1 MANLLPQ
8 ESQKNIRREYRLRLA
23 VVAAFMLLTVIVF
36 AGVLLVPSFLLSSV
50 KAKESEARLA
60 ISHKAET
67 QNLGKEIE
75 VVIRKTNAD
84 VALLSEN
91 GKQTFSVGGFIE
103 HLLQTKPDTIAI
115 TGIFYEKAKDGVLDK
130 VSLRGIAANRKALS
144 AYVSSLEADNYFAE
158 AVLPV
163 SHFVQ
168 EKDIDF
174 AISLKIKAH
183 NK

>member
-23 VVAAFMLLTVIVF
+23 VVAAFLLLAVIVF
-36 AGVLLVPSFLLSSV
+36 AAVLLVPSLLLSSV
-50 KAKESEARLA
+50 KANESEARLA
-60 ISHKAET
+60 VSRKGET
-67 QNLGKEIE
+67 QNLEKEIE
-75 VVIRKTNAD
+75 AVVLKTNTDAT
-84 VALLSEN
+84 LLSEN
-91 GKQTFSVGGFIE
+91 GNQAFLVSEFIG

-115 TGIFYEKAKDGVLDK
+115 TGIFYEKAKGGALDK
-130 VSLRGIAANRKALS
+130 ASLRGIAANREALS
-144 AYVSSLEADNYFAE
+144 AYVASLETDSYFAE
-158 AVLPV
+158 VVLPV

-174 AISLKIKAH
+174 AMSLKMKAR